1 MYIHIHR
8 KLRTN
13 NLTCEVH
20 TSHAVTV
27 WAHLAWRDSQGEG
40 LVESRVAA
48 RVAYRLPHSKNKDQS
63 SSNRPAM
70 AVSRRGTAPPP
81 HPTPPPRDVNRPSTP
96 PLPPHTN
103 QPTNQPTNHHQP
115 KSPQRLVTAACSA
128 PSRQRA
134 RETGERERE
143 NGATEQPPPQY
154 TPARRSR
161 NPTAGFIPQQRPRSN
176 HDD

>member
-1 MYIHIHR
+1 M
-8 KLRTN
+8 
-13 NLTCEVH
+13 
-20 TSHAVTV
+20 
-27 WAHLAWRDSQGEG
+27 
-40 LVESRVAA
+40 
-48 RVAYRLPHSKNKDQS
+48 RLS
-63 SSNRPAM
+63 S
-70 AVSRRGTAPPP
+70 PPP
-81 HPTPPPRDVNRPSTP
+81 NTPQPAEAGTRQQVLYRNSDRDQTMMTEQPPPIHPSY
-96 PLPPHTN
+96 TN
-103 QPTNQPTNHHQP
+103 QPTNQPTNHHHP

-176 HDD
+176 HDRHQHERCGTDATEAGPAHAPGSGRPSTGCGRRCPAGTP